1 MRADLELLDRREIP
15 LREVSALAMTAAPGG
30 GALLAAI
37 GDAGPE
43 LAVAPVD
50 AGGELGPWETVNLD
64 AFERA
69 PDVPRIRQAEA
80 LAFDG
85 AGTAVVLLEQPA
97 LAVVI
102 DTRARRLAGT
112 FGLDGGGLPGRVGER
127 WSADPSSRGEGVL
140 LLRGGR
146 VLVAKEK
153 RPAGLI
159 EFGPAGA
166 AASGIGPD
174 TILGADEAWEAPAPG
189 AALAALAWW
198 PGPDGLDDL
207 SDLAA
212 APDGS
217 VHALSDESRS
227 LARLALPLAPGDGA
241 APTAA
246 IWKLPKQVGKAEGL
260 AFLPGGRIAVA
271 ADRRDRDRNLAI
283 LAAPPDP

>member
-1 MRADLELLDRREIP
+1 MGADLDLLERHEIP
-15 LREVSALAMTAAPGG
+15 VREVSALAVTGTPGG
-30 GALLAAI
+30 GTLLAAI

-50 AGGELGPWETVNLD
+50 ASGELGPWETANLD

-69 PDVPRIRQAEA
+69 ADVPRIRQSEA

-102 DTRARRLAGT
+102 DIRARRLAGT
-112 FGLDGGGLPGRVGER
+112 FRLDGAGLPGRAGER
-127 WSADPSSRGEGVL
+127 WSKDPSSRGEGL
-140 LLRGGR
+140 LLRRGR
-146 VLVAKEK
+146 VVVAKEK

-166 AASGIGPD
+166 AAGGIGPD
-174 TILGADEAWEAPAPG
+174 TLLGAGETWEAPAPST
-189 AALAALAWW
+189 ALAALAWW
-198 PGPDGLDDL
+198 EGPEGLDDL

-217 VHALSDESRS
+217 VHALSDQSRS
-227 LARLALPLAPGDGA
+227 VGRLALPLGPGA
-241 APTAA
+241 ASAPATA
-246 IWKLPKQVGKAEGL
+246 IWALPKKVGKAEGL
-260 AFLPGGRIAVA
+260 AFLPGGRIAIA
-271 ADRRDRDRNLAI
+271 GDRQDPGPNLAI
-283 LAAPPDP
+283 LAAPPGP

>member
-1 MRADLELLDRREIP
+1 MGADLDLLERHEIP
-15 LREVSALAMTAAPGG
+15 VREVSALAVTGTPGG
-30 GALLAAI
+30 GTLLAAI

-69 PDVPRIRQAEA
+69 ADVPRIRQSEA

-97 LAVVI
+97 LAVLI

-112 FGLDGGGLPGRVGER
+112 FGLDGSGLPGRVGER

-166 AASGIGPD
+166 AAGGIGPD
-174 TILGADEAWEAPAPG
+174 TILGAGEAWEAPAPG

-198 PGPDGLDDL
+198 EGPDGLDDL

-217 VHALSDESRS
+217 VHALSDQSRS
-227 LARLALPLAPGDGA
+227 LGRLALPLGPEAASAPA
-241 APTAA
+241 TA
-246 IWKLPKQVGKAEGL
+246 IWALPKKVGKAEGL
-260 AFLPGGRIAVA
+260 AFLPGGRIAIA
-271 ADRRDRDRNLAI
+271 GDRQDPGPNLAI
-283 LAAPPDP
+283 LAAPPGP